1 MINDVFTKSFSP
13 LFYMTSA
20 STGSLVSL
28 VYVLILVILRLACLN
43 SLHLHLILSL
53 IGWKNPFLLEFFMHY
68 SMASSI
74 SLEKSETHPILGP
87 YVWPLFCSGNLW
99 WVFFFCIDNFIVF
112 NNFIMMCLYL
122 SLVFGGPFNLQ
133 LMFWEFAWII
143 FVVDSL
149 LSFSVV
155 SF

>member
-1 MINDVFTKSFSP
+1 MINDVFTKSFSL

-28 VYVLILVILRLACLN
+28 VYVLILVTLRLACLN

-74 SLEKSETHPILGP
+74 SLEKSETHLILGP
-87 YVWPLFCSGNLW
+87 YVWPLFCSGSLW
-99 WVFFFCIDNFIVF
+99 WVFFFGSTILLCSTTLLWCVCIYLW
-112 NNFIMMCLYL
+112 CLVGL
-122 SLVFGGPFNLQ
+122 SICNSSS
-133 LMFWEFAWII
+133 E
-143 FVVDSL
+143 SL
-149 LSFSVV
+149 LELFL
-155 SF
+155 